1 MMRFSSAVLFLTAL
15 VLLTSCGVPKDEHAA
30 VVASRDSLQKIVNTQ
45 QTTIADLNSGLA
57 TLSRDMLSRENEL
70 QRRTRERDSLQ
81 RALDDMRGTY
91 SSLKSNSSAEIQEL
105 LDRVEKM
112 RTDLAGRERRLQEV
126 EQKLRAR
133 DSTMNALRQRLSDAL
148 LGFRES
154 GLTVDIRNGRV
165 YVSLSNQ
172 LLFKSGST
180 SIDKRG
186 LEALKEV
193 ATVLKTQPEIAILVE
208 GHTDNVPV
216 TGGGRFQDN
225 WDLSVLRSTEVIR
238 FLANEGGLDPHRI
251 TASGRGENEPLQ
263 PGDAPEAR
271 AQNRRTEIIL
281 TPKLEELFE
290 VIRN

>member
-1 MMRFSSAVLFLTAL
+1 MMRFSSVLLLLLSL
-15 VLLTSCGVPKDEHAA
+15 VLLSSCGVPKDEHAA
-30 VVASRDSLQKIVNTQ
+30 VVASRDSLQAIVTAQNTA
-45 QTTIADLNSGLA
+45 IADLNSGI
-57 TLSRDMLSRENEL
+57 TSLSGDLLDRENEL

-81 RALDDMRGTY
+81 RALDDLRGTY
-91 SSLKSNSSAEIQEL
+91 GSLKSNSTAEIQGL

-112 RTDLAGRERRLQEV
+112 RADLASREQRLQEV

-172 LLFKSGST
+172 LLFRSGST

-193 ATVLKTQPEIAILVE
+193 AAVLKTQPEIAILVE

-238 FLANEGGLDPHRI
+238 FLAGEGGLDPQRI
-251 TASGRGENEPLQ
+251 TASGRGEYEPLQ
-263 PGDAPEAR
+263 AGDAPEAR

-281 TPKLEELFE
+281 TPKLDELFQ

>member
-1 MMRFSSAVLFLTAL
+1 MMRFSSAVLFLTSL
-15 VLLTSCGVPKDEHAA
+15 ILLSSCGVPKDEHAA
-30 VVASRDSLQKIVNTQ
+30 VVASRDSLQQIVNTQ
-45 QTTIADLNSGLA
+45 HTTIADLNSGIT
-57 TLSRDMLSRENEL
+57 TLSRDILSRENEL

-81 RALDDMRGTY
+81 RVLDDTRGTY
-91 SSLKSNSSAEIQEL
+91 NTLKSNSSAEIQEL

-112 RTDLAGRERRLQEV
+112 RTDLATREQRLQEV

-154 GLTVDIRNGRV
+154 GLTVDVRNGRV

-186 LEALKEV
+186 LEALREV
-193 ATVLKTQPEIAILVE
+193 ATVLKTQPDIAILVE

-238 FLANEGGLDPHRI
+238 FLASEGLDPHRI

-263 PGDAPEAR
+263 PGDTPEAR